1 VFANR
6 KERRR
11 TKGSTF
17 RGGGNIA
24 MSVLLA
30 ASLTPL
36 AAASPAS
43 AAVGQG
49 FNVNASDLKF
59 ILKQIQIS
67 EAHAASASAAN
78 PCGTLLGSGPN
89 QIPNEGQQGAELPWG
104 LRTVDG
110 TCNNLQD
117 GQDKFASADRVF
129 PRMATGSFKD
139 AESAAQFGGSTPSSY
154 NQTAPGNVVVDSQP
168 RVISNLIVDQTA
180 NNPAAVAAAGD
191 GAVAD
196 GSGTL
201 PIPNVAPDVGLSAPY
216 NSWFTIFGQ
225 FFDHGLDLTNKG
237 GGTVFVPLQPDDPL
251 YNPATPQT
259 NFMVLTRA
267 TTAPGTQEAVNQTAP
282 FVDQS
287 QTYTSHPSHQVFLR
301 TYALAAGR
309 PVATGAMLEGPDG
322 GLGTWATTK
331 AQSASMLGIQLTDA
345 DVLNIPL
352 LSTDQYGKFIPGP
365 NGFPQIAT
373 ATGLVE
379 GNPAANGGAGVLVP
393 ANAARTG
400 HAFLDDIAHHA
411 VPKQATPAQGPGR
424 PAQPAHTPDTNT
436 TIDGTAAAGTY
447 DDETLN
453 RHFVAGDGRVNENI
467 GLSAVHQIFHSEH
480 NRLAGTEAGSVK
492 DVLLTQDAASV
503 ADWQTSPGVWNG
515 ERIFQAAKFIT
526 EMEYQHLAFEEFARK
541 VQPMVNL
548 FSGYN
553 STVDPAI
560 TAEFAHAVYR
570 FGHSMLNETVPRV
583 NANGTSN
590 DVSLFDAFLD
600 PVEYNNGG
608 SAGVLTPEAATGSIV
623 RGLTGHVGNELDEF
637 VTDALRNRLVGLPL
651 DLATLN
657 ITRARET
664 GIPSLNVARRQF
676 HAKTGDSALA
686 PYANWNDFG
695 LGLRHRES
703 LVNFVAAYGTH
714 PSITGA
720 NTVAAKR
727 TAAALV
733 VAGDPA
739 NPATPADSVAFME
752 SAAGTSG
759 LDNVDLWVGGL
770 AEKQA
775 PFGGLLGS
783 TFNFVFEL
791 QMENLQDADRLY
803 YLSRTAGLNL
813 LVQLEGNSFAEL
825 ISRNSDAENLPADV
839 FSRPDY
845 TFNLANLGT
854 SGAVLDD
861 PATADYNESQLL
873 DRLPNGTI
881 RYGRDTGSTA
891 HAGDKHVL
899 FVGTAGNNGVSSSEG
914 DDTLRGN
921 DGNDRL
927 EGGAGNDGIIGGLG
941 DDIMTDSF
949 GDDVLK
955 GGDGNDAMS
964 SGAGAGGDLN
974 QGGRG
979 NDFVVGGSD
988 ITETFGG
995 PGNDLIFG
1003 GQSTDTVFGDDG
1015 DDWIQGGPQADLLQ
1029 GDNGAPF
1036 QDDPNTPGH
1045 DVIVGDGGADDFD
1058 AEGGDDIMVAAGGI
1072 SRSEGVLGF
1081 DWTAYKNRVAR
1092 QCRSG
1097 QVAPCGADADLNSS
1111 GFVAPAIDT
1120 LSDRFDLVEGL
1131 SGWNLNDTLRGS
1143 DNDAAAMVGHELN
1156 AAGVA
1161 RINGLG
1167 AQLGGAT
1174 SFTGGDILLGG
1185 SGSDTIEGRA
1195 GNDVIDGDTWLNV
1208 RLSVRTNPADPATE
1222 TRSANTMQELQADVF
1237 AGTINPGNIVIV
1249 REILAGSGGADTA
1262 VFSETQSNYTI
1273 TVNGDVT
1280 TVSHTGGTQ
1289 ADGVDTLRNIENL
1302 QFGAVT
1308 TTVTPTAP
1316 GIGTATAGDATA
1328 TVSWT
1333 APANA
1338 GTTAIT
1344 GYTIEIQNAAGAV
1357 VGTRPAPANA
1367 TQAQVFGLTNGTTY
1381 RFRVQATNAA
1391 GDSPFSA
1398 LSNAV
1403 TPATVA
1409 AAPAIGTATAGNSQA
1424 SVTWTAPVNDGGSP
1438 ITGYTVERTN
1448 GTTVVLTNVPATAR
1462 SFTATGLVNGTAY
1475 SFRVRA
1481 VSAQGPGAFS
1491 ARSNTVTPA
1500 APVAPGAPAIGTA
1513 TAGNTT
1519 AVVRWTAPG
1528 NNGGSAIT
1536 RYEIQVLNN
1545 ATNAQVGAIRTAA
1558 ANVTSATVTGLTNGT
1573 AYRFRV
1579 RAVNAI
1585 GTGPLSG
1592 NSNAVTPAG
1601 VPGAPATVSATAGT
1615 AGNPIDAT
1623 YRWTPPTVTGGAP
1636 ITGYRV
1642 TRQRI
1647 NGPTGGNLGAPS
1659 VVTHAATTRG
1669 VVFTAPAGVPA
1680 GATYRFTVQAVNAA
1694 GVGAARAA
1702 ITTVR

>member
-1 VFANR
+1 
-6 KERRR
+6 
-11 TKGSTF
+11 
-17 RGGGNIA
+17 
-24 MSVLLA
+24 MSVLLVA
-30 ASLTPL
+30 GLTPL
-36 AAASPAS
+36 TWASPAS

-49 FNVNASDLKF
+49 FNVNPADLRF
-59 ILKQIQIS
+59 ILKQIQIA
-67 EAHAASASAAN
+67 EAHAQTASSAN
-78 PCGTLLGSGPN
+78 PCGTLLGPGPN

-110 TCNNLQD
+110 TCNNLQA
-117 GQDKFASADRVF
+117 GNDKFGTADRAF
-129 PRMATGSFKD
+129 PRMTTANFKN
-139 AESAAQFGGSTPSSY
+139 AESAAQFGGANPSSY
-154 NQTAPGNVVVDSQP
+154 NQTAPGNIVVDSQP
-168 RVISNLIVDQTA
+168 RTISNLIVDQTA
-180 NNPAAVAAAGD
+180 DNPAAVAAAGD
-191 GAVAD
+191 GATAD
-196 GSGTL
+196 ASGSL
-201 PIPNVAPDVGLSAPY
+201 PIPNVAPDAGLSAPY

-237 GGTVFVPLQPDDPL
+237 GGTVFVPLRPDDPL

-267 TTAPGTQEAVNQTAP
+267 TNAPGTQDAVNQTAT

-287 QTYTSHPSHQVFLR
+287 QTYASHPSHQVFLR
-301 TYALAAGR
+301 EYAMAAGR
-309 PVATGAMLEGPDG
+309 PVSTGAMLEGPDG
-322 GLGTWATTK
+322 GLATWASTK
-331 AQSASMLGIQLTDA
+331 AQAADLLGIQLVDA
-345 DVLNIPL
+345 DVLNVPL
-352 LSTDQYGKFIPGP
+352 LSTDQYGRFIPGP

-379 GNPAANGGAGVLVP
+379 GDPTANGGAGVLVP

-411 VPKQATPAQGPGR
+411 VPKAATPAQGPGR
-424 PAQPAHTPDTNT
+424 PAQPAATPDTNT
-436 TIDGTAAAGTY
+436 TLDTTAAAGTY
-447 DDETLN
+447 DDETLD
-453 RHFVAGDGRVNENI
+453 RHFVAGDGRINENI
-467 GLSAVHQIFHSEH
+467 ALSAVHHVFHSEH
-480 NRLAGTEAGSVK
+480 NRLAGTAAGSVK
-492 DVLLTQDAASV
+492 DVLLTQDPANVAA
-503 ADWQTSPGVWNG
+503 WQLSPGVWNG

-548 FSGYN
+548 FSAYD
-553 STVDPAI
+553 TTIDPAN
-560 TAEFAHAVYR
+560 TPEFAHAVYR

-583 NANGTSN
+583 NADGTPN
-590 DVSLFDAFLD
+590 DVSLFEAFLD
-600 PVEYNNGG
+600 PVEYTNGG
-608 SAGVLTPEAATGSIV
+608 TAGALTPEAATGSIV
-623 RGLTGHVGNELDEF
+623 RGLTRQVGNELDEF

-664 GIPSLNVARRQF
+664 GIPSLNVTRRQF
-676 HAKTGDSALA
+676 FARTGDSALA
-686 PYANWNDFG
+686 PYDNWNDFG
-695 LGLRHRES
+695 LGLKHRES

-720 NTVAAKR
+720 TTIAAKR
-727 TAAALV
+727 TAAALL

-759 LDNVDLWVGGL
+759 LDDVDLWVGGL
-770 AEKQA
+770 AERQA

-783 TFNFVFEL
+783 TFNYVFEQ
-791 QMENLQDADRLY
+791 QMEKLQDGDRLY

-825 ISRNSDAENLPADV
+825 IARNSDAENLPADV

-845 TFNLANLGT
+845 VFNVANLGT
-854 SGAVLDD
+854 SGPVPDD
-861 PATADYNESQLL
+861 PTTPEYDESKLL
-873 DRLPNGTI
+873 DRLANGTV
-881 RYGRDTGSTA
+881 RYGRDTGSST
-891 HAGDKHVL
+891 HAGDLHVL
-899 FVGTAGNNGVSSSEG
+899 FIGTSANNGISSSEG
-914 DDTLRGN
+914 DDTVRGN

-941 DDIMTDSF
+941 DDIITDTF
-949 GDDVLK
+949 GDDVIK

-979 NDFVVGGSD
+979 NDFVVGGAD

-995 PGNDLIFG
+995 PGNDFVYG

-1058 AEGGDDIMVAAGGI
+1058 AEGGDDIMVAAGGV

-1081 DWTAYKNRVAR
+1081 DWTTYKNRVAR
-1092 QCRSG
+1092 QCRAG
-1097 QVAPCGADADLNSS
+1097 QVAPCGADADLNKSV
-1111 GFVAPAIDT
+1111 FVNPAIDT

-1143 DNDAAAMVGHELN
+1143 NNDAAAMVGHELD
-1156 AAGVA
+1156 AAGIA
-1161 RINGLG
+1161 RISGLSAQVNG
-1167 AQLGGAT
+1167 AA

-1185 SGSDTIEGRA
+1185 SGSDIIEGRA
-1195 GNDVIDGDTWLNV
+1195 GNDVVDGDAWLNV
-1208 RLSVRTNPADPATE
+1208 RLSVRTDPADPATE
-1222 TRSANTMQELQADVF
+1222 TRSANSMQELQADVF
-1237 AGTINPGNIVIV
+1237 AGTVNPGNIVIV
-1249 REILAGSGGADTA
+1249 REIVAGSGGTDTA
-1262 VFSETQSNYTI
+1262 VFSDLRANYTV
-1273 TVNGDVT
+1273 TVNNGVT
-1280 TVSHTGGTQ
+1280 TVAHTGGTQ
-1289 ADGVDTLRNIENL
+1289 IDGVDTLRNIESL
-1302 QFGAVT
+1302 QFSDGVAAA
-1308 TTVTPTAP
+1308 TPAAP
-1316 GIGTATAGDATA
+1316 AIGTATAGDTTA

-1333 APANA
+1333 APANT

-1357 VGTRPAPANA
+1357 VGTRPVAAGV
-1367 TQAQVFGLTNGTTY
+1367 TQAQVLGLTNGTAY
-1381 RFRVQATNAA
+1381 RFRVQAANAA
-1391 GDSPFSA
+1391 GDGPFSA

-1403 TPATVA
+1403 TPSTIPG
-1409 AAPAIGTATAGNSQA
+1409 APAIGTATAGNAQA
-1424 SVTWTAPVNDGGSP
+1424 TVTWTAPASDGGAP

-1448 GTTVVLTNVPATAR
+1448 GTTVVLTNVAATAR
-1462 SFTATGLVNGTAY
+1462 TFTATGLANGTAY

-1481 VSAQGPGAFS
+1481 VNATGTGAFS

-1500 APVAPGAPAIGTA
+1500 APTAPGVPTIGTA
-1513 TAGNTT
+1513 TAGDAS
-1519 AVVRWTAPG
+1519 AVVRWTAPAG
-1528 NNGGSAIT
+1528 DGGSAIT
-1536 RYEIQVLNN
+1536 RYDVQVLN
-1545 ATNAQVGAIRTAA
+1545 AANAQVGAIRTAA
-1558 ANVTSATVTGLTNGT
+1558 ANATELTVTGLTNGT

-1579 RAVNAI
+1579 RAVNAV
-1585 GTGPLSG
+1585 GAG
-1592 NSNAVTPAG
+1592 NQSATSNAVTPAT
-1601 VPGAPATVSATAGT
+1601 VPGAPLIVTATSGLPGGT
-1615 AGNPIDAT
+1615 IDAV
-1623 YRWTPPTVTGGAP
+1623 YRWTPPTVTGGAA

-1647 NGPTGGNLGAPS
+1647 NAAGANVGEPS
-1659 VVTHAATTRG
+1659 VVSHPATARAATF
-1669 VVFTAPAGVPA
+1669 VAPAGVPA
-1680 GATYRFTVQAVNAA
+1680 GTTYRFTVQAVNAA
-1694 GVGAARAA
+1694 GAGAGRSTIAA
-1702 ITTVR
+1702 VR